1 MISQQIK
8 KLREAHGLTQ
18 VELADKVGVA
28 QAYVSALENGS
39 RKNPSLDLLRKLA
52 KALKIDVAELLG

>member
-1 MISQQIK
+1 MSQQIK
-8 KLREAHGLTQ
+8 KLREASGLTQ

-28 QAYVSALENGS
+28 QAYVSALENGA

-52 KALKIDVAELLG
+52 KALKTDVAELLG